1 MGNIINLRLKGGTN
15 KTFTLYA
22 RDDSNAAL
30 SLSAA
35 TISVR
40 VGRPPA
46 CLNSD
51 WPILTVT
58 GAVVSAALG
67 SFTAAFT
74 PSATQYM
81 AGDYYY
87 EAWVTISAAVQ
98 VGVEGRFRVL
108 SHLTS

>member
-1 MGNIINLRLKGGTN
+1 MGNLINLRLKGGTD

-22 RDDSNAAL
+22 RDDNNAAL

-46 CLNSD
+46 GKTSD
-51 WPILTVT
+51 WPVVTVS
-58 GAVVSAALG
+58 GVVVSAALG

-74 PSATQYM
+74 ASASQYM

-87 EAWVTISAAVQ
+87 EAWITISAALQ

-108 SHLTS
+108 EHMTS

>member
-1 MGNIINLRLKGGTN
+1 MPNITNLSMKGGTN

-22 RDDSNAAL
+22 RDDSNAPL

-40 VGRPPA
+40 VGRPPV
-46 CLNSD
+46 CPRSD
-51 WPILTVT
+51 WPLFTVT

-87 EAWVTISAAVQ
+87 EGWVTISAAVQ
-98 VGVEGRFRVL
+98 VAVEGRFRVFN
-108 SHLTS
+108 HLTS

>member
-1 MGNIINLRLKGGTN
+1 MPNITNLSVKGGAD

-22 RDDSNAAL
+22 RDDSNTPL
-30 SLSAA
+30 SLSSAA
-35 TISVR
+35 ISVR

-46 CLNSD
+46 SPNSD
-51 WPILTVT
+51 WPLLTVT

-67 SFTAAFT
+67 TFTAAFT
-74 PSATQYM
+74 ASATQYM

-87 EAWVTISAAVQ
+87 ESWVTTSTQTV
-98 VGVEGRFRVL
+98 VGTEGRFRVF

>member
-1 MGNIINLRLKGGTN
+1 MGNTINLRLKGGTDR
-15 KTFTLYA
+15 TFTLYA
-22 RDDSNAAL
+22 RDNDNAVL

-46 CLNSD
+46 NKDSD
-51 WPILTVT
+51 WPTLTVT
-58 GAVVSAALG
+58 GTVVSAALG

-74 PSATQYM
+74 ASATKYM

-87 EAWVTISAAVQ
+87 EAWVTISAALQ

-108 SHLTS
+108 EHITS

>member
-1 MGNIINLRLKGGTN
+1 MPNIVNLSLKGGTD

-22 RDDSNAAL
+22 RDDSNVPL

-40 VGRPPA
+40 VGRAPA
-46 CLNSD
+46 TPRSD
-51 WPILTVT
+51 WPLFTLT
-58 GAVVSAALG
+58 GAVVSAAAG
-67 SFTAAFT
+67 TFTAAFT

-87 EAWVTISAAVQ
+87 EGWVTISAALQ
-98 VGVEGRFRVL
+98 VAVEGRLRVFN
-108 SHLTS
+108 HLTS